1 VKQAILK
8 KGIVFPQVTPAPN
21 ASKGN
26 VLVRVVSSCISAGT
40 EMSGVKSSGTN
51 IIQRAL
57 QQPENVK
64 KVVDAVKK
72 DGLTKTF
79 TRVKSKL
86 EGGAALGYSA
96 SGIIEE
102 LGEGVE
108 GFVVGDHVAIAG
120 VGYANHAEYA
130 EVPKNL
136 IVKKPTEISFQEAS
150 GVALGAIAMQGVR
163 RATLN
168 LGEVCTVVGAGILG
182 LLTLQMLRASGVRVC
197 ILDLDEKRLAIA
209 RELGAELALNP
220 LHDNS
225 VDMVINWSNGR
236 GVDCVIFTAATSSSG
251 PLSEAFKMCRRK
263 GSVILV
269 GVSGMEINRA
279 DIYQK
284 ELDFKVST
292 SYGPGRYDKQYEEN
306 GHDYP
311 FAYVRWTEQR
321 NMQEY
326 LRLIASGAINL
337 DPIISAEYTINNVTQ
352 AYESLKLEHDKPL
365 MVILNYSQGLEASSI
380 IKRRVENPS
389 NKAIKHVDGLIRVAL
404 VGAGSFA
411 TAMHLPNMM
420 RLSSKYALHA
430 VCNRSGNKA
439 VGVAESFGA
448 KYSTTDYEEVL
459 SDHEVDLVLIA
470 TRHDS
475 HGSLVLRALKAG
487 KHVFVEKPL
496 TTSQDELDQIK
507 AFYSDGEGEKPVLF
521 VGFNRRFSKYAQEIK
536 RHTDKRVN
544 PIFAN
549 YRMNAGFAPSDSWI
563 HDDGGRIVGE
573 GCHIIDLMSFLT
585 GSKIESLSVQ
595 SLTPAT
601 DHFMSSDNKA
611 ITLKYSDGSVCVINY
626 FSIGNKGIS
635 KESLEVHFDGKSIVM
650 NDYKELTG
658 YGLKVESIK
667 SASSE
672 KGQFEE
678 LSALHDA
685 LSGKSKQWPI
695 SLDSLIETTGVSFIA
710 NDAGKK

>member
-1 VKQAILK
+1 MKQAILK
-8 KGIVFPQVTPAPN
+8 KGIVVPQDTPAPKV
-21 ASKGN
+21 SKGKI
-26 VLVRVVSSCISAGT
+26 LVRVFTSCISAGT

-64 KVVDAVKK
+64 KVIDAVKT
-72 DGLTKTF
+72 DGVRKTF
-79 TRVKSKL
+79 TRVKGKL
-86 EGGAALGYSA
+86 ESGAVLGYSA

-102 LGEGVE
+102 LGEDVE
-108 GFVVGDHVAIAG
+108 GFAVGDHVAIAG
-120 VGYANHAEYA
+120 AGYANHAEYV

-163 RATLN
+163 RASLN
-168 LGEVCTVVGAGILG
+168 LGETCTIVGAGILG
-182 LLTLQMLRASGVRVC
+182 LLSLQMLRASGVRVC
-197 ILDLDEKRLAIA
+197 ILDLDEKRLAVA

-220 LHDNS
+220 LQDNS
-225 VDMVINWSNGR
+225 VEMVTNWSDGR
-236 GVDCVIFTAATSSSG
+236 GVDCVIFTAATNSSG
-251 PLSEAFKMCRRK
+251 PLSDAFKMCKRK

-292 SYGPGRYDKQYEEN
+292 SYGPGRYDTQYEEK

-337 DPIISAEYTINNVTQ
+337 DSIISAEYPIEKVTQ
-352 AYESLKLEHDKPL
+352 AYESLKVEHDKPL
-365 MVILNYSQGLEASSI
+365 MVLLNYSQELEASSI
-380 IKRRVENPS
+380 IERRVENTGS
-389 NKAIKHVDGLIRVAL
+389 KVIKNKDGVIRVAL

-420 RLSSKYALHA
+420 RLSSKYTLHA

-448 KYSTTDYEEVL
+448 KYSTTDYEEIL
-459 SDHEVDLVLIA
+459 SDNEIDLVLIA

-475 HGSLVLRALKAG
+475 HGDLVLKALKAG
-487 KHVFVEKPL
+487 KNVFVEKPL

-507 AFYSDGEGEKPVLF
+507 AFY
-521 VGFNRRFSKYAQEIK
+521 
-536 RHTDKRVN
+536 
-544 PIFAN
+544 
-549 YRMNAGFAPSDSWI
+549 
-563 HDDGGRIVGE
+563 
-573 GCHIIDLMSFLT
+573 
-585 GSKIESLSVQ
+585 
-595 SLTPAT
+595 
-601 DHFMSSDNKA
+601 
-611 ITLKYSDGSVCVINY
+611 
-626 FSIGNKGIS
+626 
-635 KESLEVHFDGKSIVM
+635 
-650 NDYKELTG
+650 
-658 YGLKVESIK
+658 
-667 SASSE
+667 
-672 KGQFEE
+672 
-678 LSALHDA
+678 
-685 LSGKSKQWPI
+685 
-695 SLDSLIETTGVSFIA
+695 
-710 NDAGKK
+710 

>member
-1 VKQAILK
+1 MKQAILK
-8 KGIVFPQVTPAPN
+8 KGIVFPQVTPAPK
-21 ASKGN
+21 ATKGK

-40 EMSGVKSSGTN
+40 EMSGVKSSGIN

-64 KVVDAVKK
+64 KVVDAIKA
-72 DGLTKTF
+72 DGFAKAY

-86 EGGAALGYSA
+86 EDGAVLGYSA

-136 IVKKPTEISFQEAS
+136 IVKKPIEISFQEAS

-163 RATLN
+163 RAGLN

-225 VDMVINWSNGR
+225 VDKVINWSNGR
-236 GVDCVIFTAATSSSG
+236 GVDCVIFTAATSSSE

-292 SYGPGRYDKQYEEN
+292 SYGPGRYDEQYEEK

-337 DPIISAEYTINNVTQ
+337 DPIISAEYSIDNVTQ

-365 MVILNYSQGLEASSI
+365 MVILNYSEELEASSI
-380 IKRRVENPS
+380 IERRVENPS
-389 NKAIKHVDGLIRVAL
+389 YKVIKHNDGLIKVAL

-420 RLSSKYALHA
+420 QLSSKYSLHA
-430 VCNRSGNKA
+430 VCNRSSNKA

-448 KYSTTDYEEVL
+448 KYSTTDYDEVL

-475 HGSLVLRALKAG
+475 HGYLVLQALKAG

-521 VGFNRRFSKYAQEIK
+521 VGFNRRFSKYAQEIR
-536 RHTDKRVN
+536 RHTDQRMN

-549 YRMNAGFAPSDSWI
+549 YRMNAGFAPSNSWI
-563 HDDGGRIVGE
+563 HEDGGRIVGE

-595 SLTPAT
+595 SLTPTT

-611 ITLKYSDGSVCVINY
+611 ITLKFIDGSVCVINY
-626 FSIGNKGIS
+626 FAIGNKGLS

-658 YGLKVESIK
+658 FGLKTKPLK

-678 LSALHDA
+678 LVALHDT

-695 SLDSLIETTGVSFIA
+695 SLDSLIETTEVSFIA
-710 NDAGKK
+710 NNAWKK